1 MLEEGKVDRE
11 IAKLENRAGKMQN
24 LLDGK
29 VDNRSW
35 FQINEQRKVEEGLAL
50 TTLQGWLFLFD
61 RFCDFNRILFH
72 LVRW

>member
-50 TTLQGWLFLFD
+50 TTLQGWLFLFV
-61 RFCDFNRILFH
+61 RFCDFNPILFY

>member
-50 TTLQGWLFLFD
+50 TTLQG
-61 RFCDFNRILFH
+61 
-72 LVRW
+72 